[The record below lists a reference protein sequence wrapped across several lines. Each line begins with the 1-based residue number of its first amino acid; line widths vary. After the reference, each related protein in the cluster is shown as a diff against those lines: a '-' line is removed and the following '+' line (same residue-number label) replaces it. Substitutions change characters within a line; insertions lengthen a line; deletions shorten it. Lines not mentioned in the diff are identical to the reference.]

1 MRTRRASIGG
11 QTIQA
16 EGVLCINT
24 TVGDLALAREPPGL
38 KQSMGEKG
46 RGVSYIRCNEQYDL
60 RAGHRKA
67 CCAPGTLRMTEIYNG
82 G

>member
-46 RGVSYIRCNEQYDL
+46 R
-60 RAGHRKA
+60 
-67 CCAPGTLRMTEIYNG
+67 
-82 G
+82 